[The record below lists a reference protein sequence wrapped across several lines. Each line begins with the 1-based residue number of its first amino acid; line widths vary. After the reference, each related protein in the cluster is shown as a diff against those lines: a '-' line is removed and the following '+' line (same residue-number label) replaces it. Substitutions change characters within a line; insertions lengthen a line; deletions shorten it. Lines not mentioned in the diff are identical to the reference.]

1 MPREVNATGVAV
13 VGTRAPAAADAR
25 KPADGKGGGGKKAA
39 GASAS
44 QPLSR
49 EAQRLARF
57 DKLLGADIEVVDL
70 AKLRE
75 ASWSGIPPKYR
86 AVGWQLL
93 LGYLPS
99 NVEYRADALQR
110 KRREYWESVP
120 QYFDV
125 SDAERSQYQRET
137 LHQILMD
144 VPRTCAAP
152 AQKTHDLSAD
162 ASACSTAHASAPPP
176 LAPFPLTLRRAP
188 RAAARPRRAS
198 SRPRRWGARSSAS
211 CTSGRSATRRRATFR

>member
-1 MPREVNATGVAV
+1 MAV

-152 AQKTHDLSAD
+152 GQKPTTSPRMPPP
-162 ASACSTAHASAPPP
+162 APPLTRP
-176 LAPFPLTLRRAP
+176 QTRLAPFPLTLRRAP

-211 CTSGRSATRRRATFR
+211 CTSGRCATRRRATFR